1 MGALYSQEHGPGPRP
16 YCRTARSGP
25 PSMPRAPPAAF
36 AGHQGAAKIES
47 ACSGSIP
54 GATPSTADT
63 AINPIAAIAT
73 NTMNARSDK
82 LRPCRARSPMGEFS
96 LSANDRPAL
105 GATVAET
112 GVLECDWSH
121 SETGVSEHESE
132 GRDSPRLRANSNEL
146 ILLLDV
152 QENWRPD
159 LDLNQAMRPCTVPA
173 SPLRH
178 RAVARG
184 RTAALAN
191 KVNGLG

>member
-1 MGALYSQEHGPGPRP
+1 MAPARVRIAAPRG
-16 YCRTARSGP
+16 RGRL
-25 PSMPRAPPAAF
+25 
-36 AGHQGAAKIES
+36 QGAAP
-47 ACSGSIP
+47 CGLHT
-54 GATPSTADT
+54 ATRRDLHQASRRGKDRKRLFRIYSRRHPEQGGHGDQSNRRDCDPHNECELGPALTMWR
-63 AINPIAAIAT
+63 AIAH
-73 NTMNARSDK
+73 
-82 LRPCRARSPMGEFS
+82 GEFS

-184 RTAALAN
+184 RTDALAN